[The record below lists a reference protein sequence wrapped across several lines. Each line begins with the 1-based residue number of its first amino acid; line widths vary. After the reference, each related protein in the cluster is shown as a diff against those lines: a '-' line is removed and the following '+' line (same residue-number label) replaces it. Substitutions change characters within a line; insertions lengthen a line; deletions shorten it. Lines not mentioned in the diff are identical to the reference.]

1 MSHVK
6 ATPAHVVTLLT
17 LLGLVNTNLRS
28 VDFSKDQIVITT
40 EHSRLEFTLDFYK
53 GWRLDFYN
61 EGTHTPYPC
70 AENISDALFEALV
83 MEGFNIVAC
92 RQVKGR
98 FLWKQKQASTQQAL

>member
-17 LLGLVNTNLRS
+17 LLGLVNASLRS
-28 VDFSKDQIVITT
+28 IDFSKDQIVILT

-53 GWRLDFYN
+53 GWRLDFYS

-70 AENISDALFEALV
+70 SENLSDALFEALV
-83 MEGFNIVAC
+83 SEGYSLTVC
-92 RQVKGR
+92 RQLKGR
-98 FLWKQKQASTQQAL
+98 YLWKRKQATTQQVL